1 METILS
7 KNKSKPLL
15 IACCGMD
22 LCWLFAW
29 ANFMTLATTTIRFPM
44 WGGLMAFFG
53 ALGITYFFI
62 TRSYRRIW
70 LVLVHACC
78 AGFLCRALLIHL
90 FDDLPP
96 QTNTQWYQTIIV
108 VLLLG
113 LFWYKGTRLATRS
126 RAYKSICNHFD
137 LGISLLFI
145 LTCIKFILEL
155 KVYIVLEESFT
166 FSCIGAYFSFG
177 LIALFLSY
185 NEMGGEKTYLKG
197 YRTYGIL
204 ISATF
209 ILLLVSMGSFLL
221 FQPLMTAIAESVYAG
236 IKTTAGLIDPFI
248 KSILLFLFR
257 GQGFL
262 AKNQAAN
269 EGGGSLGLY
278 QVSHTIGVENPILIG
293 ILIFLFSVILCLIC
307 YLVCRLVYR
316 LFLFLISKPP
326 DSSTTREDTGML
338 SRLFGWIVYLFQ
350 HINNLIRSFSRKIDD
365 AGQGFVWL
373 LKWGKRSGVAKER
386 DETPLEY
393 AIRLQHRF
401 KPLEN
406 EIRTII
412 SAFQL
417 EIYGQVNL
425 AQDKIQ
431 QVTCA
436 VKTIHH
442 PSFWLMR
449 IKSIWEN

>member
-1 METILS
+1 
-7 KNKSKPLL
+7 
-15 IACCGMD
+15 
-22 LCWLFAW
+22 
-29 ANFMTLATTTIRFPM
+29 
-44 WGGLMAFFG
+44 MAFLG
-53 ALGITYFFI
+53 ALGITHFFMA
-62 TRSYRRIW
+62 RNYRRIW
-70 LVLVHACC
+70 PVLVHACC
-78 AGFLCRALLIHL
+78 GIFLCRILLINL

-96 QTNTQWYQTIIV
+96 QTVFQWYQTLIV

-137 LGISLLFI
+137 LGISLLFL
-145 LTCIKFILEL
+145 LTCIKFMLEL
-155 KVYIVLEESFT
+155 KVNIVLEESFT
-166 FSCIGAYFSFG
+166 FSLIGAYFPFG

-185 NEMGGEKTYLKG
+185 NEMGGKKTYLKG
-197 YRTYGIL
+197 FRIYGTL
-204 ISATF
+204 ISVTF
-209 ILLLVSMGSFLL
+209 ILLLVCMGSFLL
-221 FQPLMTAIAESVYAG
+221 FQPLMTAFAESVYIG
-236 IKTTAGLIDPFI
+236 IKATTGLIGPFI
-248 KSILLFLFR
+248 KSILLFLIR

-262 AKNQAAN
+262 ARDQAVN

-278 QVSHTIGVENPILIG
+278 QGSHMMGVENPILIG

-326 DSSTTREDTGML
+326 VTSTARKGTGML
-338 SRLFGWIVYLFQ
+338 SRLFSWIIYLF
-350 HINNLIRSFSRKIDD
+350 HYTNNLIRSFNRRTDD

-373 LKWGKRSGVAKER
+373 LKWGKRSGVTKES
-386 DETPLEY
+386 DQTPLEY
-393 AIRLQHRF
+393 AIRLQHQF

-417 EIYGQVNL
+417 EFYGQVNL

-431 QVTCA
+431 QVTYA
-436 VKTIHH
+436 VKTIHR

-449 IKSIWEN
+449 IKSIYKK